1 MLGLMPTQIELE
13 EEVETVREQQQRHA
27 LERRERNSLAIAEV
41 VGRNPVRKVTEADLP
56 RRTATE
62 QPPVQRN

>member
-1 MLGLMPTQIELE
+1 MPAQLELE
-13 EEVETVREQQQRHA
+13 EEVEGVRKERERHA

-41 VGRNPVRKVTEADLP
+41 VGRNPAGKHADADLL

-62 QPPVQRN
+62 PRVQRN

>member
-1 MLGLMPTQIELE
+1 MPAQLELE
-13 EEVETVREQQQRHA
+13 EEAEPVREQQQRHA

-41 VGRNPVRKVTEADLP
+41 VGRNPARKHADADLL

-62 QPPVQRN
+62 PRVQRN